1 MPALH
6 HLVFYRPDALP
17 AAQPTASKPN
27 MIIKNRLPDESECSV
42 VCENDGARHGLSIE
56 HGEQR
61 AAVDVP
67 QTARST
73 RTADHDVAAVDRQRH
88 CHVRGRRA
96 EILLIDIALAFIRS
110 VM

>member
-1 MPALH
+1 
-6 HLVFYRPDALP
+6 
-17 AAQPTASKPN
+17 
-27 MIIKNRLPDESECSV
+27 MIIKIRLPDESECSV
-42 VCENDGARHGLSIE
+42 VCEDNGARHGLSIE
-56 HGEQR
+56 HGAQS

-96 EILLIDIALAFIRS
+96 EILLIDIALAAIRS
-110 VM
+110 LK